1 MSMLTLIRDVKG
13 DKAILGKLYFNGGF
27 VCYTLENAAKAIP
40 CGVYLVQNSKS
51 PKFKRELPLIWNAKL
66 PAKRG
71 IRIHVGNSVKDSS
84 GCVLVGMGR
93 NYARPNAEPSLLESA
108 LAETMVT
115 MLCRNVMEVF
125 IAEVCTKVCTA

>member
-1 MSMLTLIRDVKG
+1 MGQLTLIRDIKG
-13 DKAILGKLYFNGGF
+13 DKAILGKLYLNGAI

-40 CGVYLVQNSKS
+40 CGLYMVQNSKS
-51 PKFKRELPLIWNAKL
+51 PKFKRELPLLWNEKV

-71 IRIHVGNSVKDSS
+71 IRIHVGNDAAKDSQ
-84 GCVLVGMGR
+84 GCILVGMGR

-115 MLCRNVMEVF
+115 MLCRSVTELIVT
-125 IAEVCTKVCTA
+125 EEHQ